1 MSDTRGLASWLTTTD
16 HKRIGLL
23 YFWTALGFFLIG
35 GIEALVI
42 RAQLAQPDGHIVS
55 AETYNQLFTMHGTT
69 MIFLA
74 LMPLGASFFNYIMP
88 LQIGARDVAFPRLN
102 AFSYWVFLFGG
113 LLLNASWFAGPLF
126 HAGMLNVAPNGGWF
140 GYANLTERQYSPG
153 PNIDFWVLGLQVLGI
168 SSLAAGFNFIVT
180 ILNMRA
186 PGMKMMR
193 LPVFTWMTLVTQFLI
208 VTAFPVITVGLAFL
222 TFDRFFGTHFYVRE
236 AGATPILWQ
245 HLFWLFGHPEV
256 YILILPAMGV
266 VSDVLPTFSRKPLF
280 GYTVVVYSG
289 VLIGLMSWGVWSH
302 HMFAVGLGP
311 IADSVF
317 AGTTMLIAIPTG
329 VKIFN
334 WIGTLWGGDIRG
346 TTALLFAVGFIA
358 MFIIGGLSGVSHA
371 SPPADLQ
378 QTDTYYVVAHIHY
391 VFFGGTIFGLFAGIY
406 YWWPKMTGRLLS
418 ESLGKWHFWLQF
430 VGMNL
435 AFFPMHFIGLL
446 GMPRR
451 VYTYSPD
458 LGVGTLNLV
467 STIGAFLI
475 ALSILLFLVNLLR
488 SRTHGQPAP
497 NDPWGGATLEWSV
510 SSPPPVY
517 NFSVIPTVTSRLPR
531 WTTEH
536 HGPMRDPPAM
546 PPAPIHVPGG
556 SWWPLVAALGL
567 PVMALA
573 LLTHTLWVAFVGLA
587 LLIVGIYCWAFEP
600 FEV

>member
-1 MSDTRGLASWLTTTD
+1 MSDAGGLKSWLTTTD

-23 YFWTALGFFLIG
+23 YFWTALGFFLVG
-35 GIEALVI
+35 GIEALFI
-42 RAQLAQPDGHIVS
+42 RVQLAQPNGRVVS

-74 LMPLGASFFNYIMP
+74 LMPLGASFFNYMVP

-113 LLLNASWFAGPLF
+113 LFLNASWFVGPLF

-140 GYANLTERQYSPG
+140 GYANLTERQYSAG
-153 PNIDFWVLGLQVLGI
+153 PNIDFWMLGLQVLGI

-186 PGMKMMR
+186 PGMRMMR

-222 TFDRFFGTHFYVRE
+222 MFDRFFGTHFYVRE

-334 WIGTLWGGDIRG
+334 WLGTLWGGDIRG
-346 TTALLFAVGFIA
+346 TTALHFAVGFIA

-391 VFFGGTIFGLFAGIY
+391 VFFGGTILGLFAGIY
-406 YWWPKMTGRLLS
+406 YWWPKMTGRLLN
-418 ESLGKWHFWLQF
+418 ESLGKWHFWLQL

-451 VYTYSPD
+451 VYTYSPE
-458 LGVGTLNLV
+458 LGVGALNLV

-475 ALSILLFLVNLLR
+475 ALAILIFLVNLWH

-531 WTTEH
+531 WSTER

-546 PPAPIHVPGG
+546 PPGPIHVPGG

-573 LLTHTLWVAFVGLA
+573 LLTHTLWVAFVGVA
-587 LLIVGIYCWAFEP
+587 LLIGGIYRWAFEP
-600 FEV
+600 LEV